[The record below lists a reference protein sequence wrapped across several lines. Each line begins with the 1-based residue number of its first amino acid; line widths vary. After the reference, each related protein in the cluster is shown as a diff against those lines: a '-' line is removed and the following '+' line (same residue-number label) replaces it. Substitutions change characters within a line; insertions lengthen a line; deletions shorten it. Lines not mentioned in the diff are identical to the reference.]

1 MNNHRMPSLAKCR
14 YNCTMDNASSPTS
27 PPAVRPSRLR
37 RLLLDIVQTVI
48 QSVLL
53 YVVISAVFG
62 RFEIRQISMEPNF
75 HEGQRVVVL
84 QLSHLLT
91 SLWAKTAYA
100 AGDQHTPPFGPE
112 RGQVVILHTTPERAE
127 EPLIKR
133 VIGVPGDT
141 IEIAAG
147 QVRINGAPL
156 DEPYVHGLSTACFAA
171 CGPLT
176 LGPDQ
181 YFVMGDNR
189 PNSRDSRSFGP
200 VVLNQIIGRVILR
213 YWPMDQLEFYP

>member
-1 MNNHRMPSLAKCR
+1 
-14 YNCTMDNASSPTS
+14 MDDVSPVT
-27 PPAVRPSRLR
+27 PQTDVRPARLR
-37 RLLLDIVQTVI
+37 RLVLDILQTIV

-53 YVVISAVFG
+53 YLVISALFG

-84 QLSHLLT
+84 QLSNLLT

-100 AGDQHTPPFGPE
+100 AGDQHSLPFGPE
-112 RGQVVILHTTPERAE
+112 RGQVVILYTSAERAD

-141 IEIAAG
+141 VEIIDG
-147 QVRINGAPL
+147 QVHINGAPL
-156 DEPYVHGLSTACFAA
+156 AEPYVHGLSSSCFTT
-171 CGPLT
+171 CGPIT

-200 VVLNQIIGRVILR
+200 VPIGQIIGRVVLR
-213 YWPMDQLEFYP
+213 YWPLEALAFYP